1 MKVEIWSDVMC
12 PFCYIGKRKFEQAL
26 EKFEHKDDIEVEW
39 KSFQLNPDL
48 EDQPYKSIY
57 EYLAESKGKSLEWSK
72 QMHAQVVEMAK
83 TVGLDYNFDIAK
95 VANSFHAHRLLQLA
109 KSKKKGSEMEER
121 LFHAYFTEGAM
132 ISDPAT
138 LKKLAL
144 EVGLP
149 EKRVDKIFSGMDYAD
164 QVYREIH
171 EAQQLGATGVPFF
184 VIDRRYGISGAQ
196 DSQLFLETLEKAY
209 AERGK

>member
-39 KSFQLNPDL
+39 KSFQLNPKM
-48 EDQPYKSIY
+48 EDQPNKSVY
-57 EYLAESKGKSLEWSK
+57 EYLAESKGQSLEWSL
-72 QMHAQVVEMAK
+72 QMHEQVVEMARE
-83 TVGLDYNFDIAK
+83 VGLNYNFDDAK

-109 KSKKKGSEMEER
+109 KTKGKGSEMEER
-121 LFHAYFTEGAM
+121 LFQAYFMEGAM

-138 LKKLAL
+138 LKEIAL

-149 EKRVDKIFSGMDYAD
+149 EKKVDKVIEGIDYAD
-164 QVYREIH
+164 QVYRDAL
-171 EAQQLGATGVPFF
+171 EAQQLGASGVPFF

-196 DSQLFLETLEKAY
+196 ETDLFLETLEKAY
-209 AERGK
+209 SEK